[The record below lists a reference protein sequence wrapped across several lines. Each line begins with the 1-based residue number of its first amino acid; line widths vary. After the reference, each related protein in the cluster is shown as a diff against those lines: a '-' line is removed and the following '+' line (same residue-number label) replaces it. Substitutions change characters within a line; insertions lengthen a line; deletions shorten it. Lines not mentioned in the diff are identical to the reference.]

1 VINSEMLWTGTA
13 AGRHRNGNTGAG
25 RTDPSPTEKHTTQGD
40 PTAPAGVGT
49 RGTRTPTTKITVYL
63 LDDHEIVRLG
73 LKDLLESEGDI
84 QVVGESGSAAHAQ
97 AQILAL
103 RPQVA
108 VLDARLPD
116 GSGIDVCREVRS
128 RDPHIAGLILT
139 CFDDDEA
146 LFAAI
151 MAGAAGYVLKQIRGS
166 DLVDSIRRVAA
177 GQSLLDPAVTARVL
191 ERVRR
196 GPNPDHALAPLSNQ
210 ERRVLALIGEGM
222 TNRQIAESM
231 FLAEKTVKNYVSSL
245 LAKLDLQCRTQAAV
259 FAARHLPDSPEQW
272 RPKQASINA
281 GTR

>member
-1 VINSEMLWTGTA
+1 VINSEMLWTGTR
-13 AGRHRNGNTGAG
+13 AGRHGNGNAG
-25 RTDPSPTEKHTTQGD
+25 PGSTDAPPTERHTTLGN
-40 PTAPAGVGT
+40 PTATTPARVSIRET
-49 RGTRTPTTKITVYL
+49 QAPTTTITVYL

-84 QVVGESGSAAHAQ
+84 QVIGESGSAAHAQ

-116 GSGIDVCREVRS
+116 GSGIDVCREIRS
-128 RDPHIAGLILT
+128 HDPHIAALILT

-151 MAGAAGYVLKQIRGS
+151 MAGAAGYVLKQIRGP
-166 DLVDSIRRVAA
+166 DLIDSIRRVAA
-177 GQSLLDPAVTARVL
+177 GQFLLDPAVTARVL

-196 GPNPDHALAPLSNQ
+196 GTHLHPALTPLSNQ
-210 ERRVLALIGEGM
+210 ERRVLSLIGEGM
-222 TNRQIAESM
+222 TNRQIAQSM

-259 FAARHLPDSPEQW
+259 FAARHPPE
-272 RPKQASINA
+272 
-281 GTR
+281 